1 MEKLTVSLVAVL
13 HGDAEHLADADTWE
27 AETREELAAKLA
39 AFLRETADEV
49 EAAIATERRCSR
61 ELDVELTGYPGE
73 DICDGRIAPETG
85 RCETCGRPA

>member
-49 EAAIATERRCSR
+49 EAAIQ
-61 ELDVELTGYPGE
+61 
-73 DICDGRIAPETG
+73 
-85 RCETCGRPA
+85 